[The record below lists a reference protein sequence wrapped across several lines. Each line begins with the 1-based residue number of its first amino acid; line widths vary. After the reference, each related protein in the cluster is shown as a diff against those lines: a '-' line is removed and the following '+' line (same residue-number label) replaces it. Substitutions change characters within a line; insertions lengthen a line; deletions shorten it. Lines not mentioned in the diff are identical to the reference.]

1 MIGFALFFLSVIAII
16 IFSVIKIIT
25 AGYNLGYISS
35 FVLAMLMPLI
45 GLVNFLKNKKI
56 KDQSNNLLVN
66 LFIAIFGGIF
76 LFITVIYAKAGNI
89 IGSIL
94 ALFFAIIIFSIL
106 HERITLSKVKEGM
119 TSNIAKVLGKK
130 YEFTMQLPPGW
141 QTHPH
146 SDNEFFEWKNKES
159 NWGRV
164 EIFPLEIE
172 DEDFYKFV
180 EREVRSYLDEVYG
193 NEAKKTG
200 YSQIISKE
208 VKQTNGRETVQIA
221 LDMAESVEFHVY
233 IRSDNEYLWVL
244 FKLLKEHFSQ
254 YQPILNDSIASI
266 RINPK

>member
-56 KDQSNNLLVN
+56 KDQSNNLLAN

-130 YEFTMQLPPGW
+130 YEFTMQLPPRLAN
-141 QTHPH
+141 
-146 SDNEFFEWKNKES
+146 SS
-159 NWGRV
+159 
-164 EIFPLEIE
+164 PL
-172 DEDFYKFV
+172 
-180 EREVRSYLDEVYG
+180 R
-193 NEAKKTG
+193 
-200 YSQIISKE
+200 
-208 VKQTNGRETVQIA
+208 
-221 LDMAESVEFHVY
+221 
-233 IRSDNEYLWVL
+233 
-244 FKLLKEHFSQ
+244 
-254 YQPILNDSIASI
+254 
-266 RINPK
+266 